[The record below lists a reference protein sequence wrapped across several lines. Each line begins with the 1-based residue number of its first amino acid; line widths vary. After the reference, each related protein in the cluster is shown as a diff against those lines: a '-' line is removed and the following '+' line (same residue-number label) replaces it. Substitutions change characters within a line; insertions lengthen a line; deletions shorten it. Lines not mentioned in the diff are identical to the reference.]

1 MLRKRKLLG
10 VAMLSVAVVIAVV
23 FGLSPAFAQQSG
35 GKYVELKRENFQ
47 KVIDDKQVDLY
58 TIKNNKGMVVKFTN
72 LGAKVQQILVP
83 DKNGVLGDVAQG
95 YDTIDKVVGGQG
107 SMGAFIGRYSN
118 RIGGGKFTLGGK
130 EYKLIIND
138 MDSRQN
144 TLHGGKKGL
153 RFNVLDARQLSDS
166 SVEMSYTF
174 KDGEE
179 NFPGTVALT
188 LIYSVTDDNE
198 FVIDYTA
205 KALDKTTHVSFTGH
219 TFYNLSGDLGKS
231 ILDHIITV
239 NADLVLESDDS
250 LAPTGV
256 IRSVTG
262 TPMDFRKPTA
272 FGARIN
278 ENYDLLKYGIGYDS
292 CYVLNKKEVGELS
305 FAASAYEPVSGRYLE
320 VWSTEPGMQ
329 LYSGNF
335 LEGKV
340 PRDLGKGN
348 TLYFFRSAFSFEP
361 HHFPNSPNK
370 PHFPST
376 VLKVGEPYSGKII
389 AKFSTK

>member
-1 MLRKRKLLG
+1 MLKGRKLFEM
-10 VAMLSVAVVIAVV
+10 AMLSVAVVIAVV
-23 FGLSPAFAQQSG
+23 FSLSLAFAQQSG

-47 KVIDDKQVDLY
+47 KLIDGKQVDLY
-58 TIKNNKGMVVKFTN
+58 TIKNKKGMVVKFTN

-83 DKNGVLGDVAQG
+83 DKNGALGDVAQG
-95 YDTIDKVVGGQG
+95 YETIDQVIGGQG

-118 RIGGGKFTLGGK
+118 RIGGGKFTIEGK
-130 EYKLIIND
+130 EYKLNVND
-138 MDSRQN
+138 MGGRQN

-153 RFNVLDARQLSDS
+153 RFNVLDAKQLSDS
-166 SVEMSYTF
+166 KVQMSYTF

-179 NFPGTVALT
+179 NFPGAVALT
-188 LIYSVTDDNE
+188 LIYSVTDKNE
-198 FVIDYTA
+198 FVIEYKA
-205 KALDKTTHVSFTGH
+205 KALDKATHVSFTGH
-219 TFYNLSGDLGKS
+219 TFYNLSGDLGKP
-231 ILDHIITV
+231 ILDHIVTV
-239 NADLVLESDDS
+239 NSDFVLESDDS

-262 TPMDFRKPTA
+262 TPMDFRQPTA
-272 FGARIN
+272 FGAHIN
-278 ENYDLLKYGIGYDS
+278 DDYDLLKYGLGYDS

-305 FAASAYEPVSGRYLE
+305 LAASAYEPVSGRYME
-320 VWSTEPGMQ
+320 IWSTEPGMQ

-340 PRDLGKGN
+340 PRDIGKGN
-348 TLYFFRSAFSFEP
+348 TPYVFRSSFSFEP

-376 VLKVGEPYSGKII
+376 ALKAGETYSGKII
-389 AKFSTK
+389 AKFFTK

>member
-1 MLRKRKLLG
+1 M
-10 VAMLSVAVVIAVV
+10 
-23 FGLSPAFAQQSG
+23 
-35 GKYVELKRENFQ
+35 
-47 KVIDDKQVDLY
+47 
-58 TIKNNKGMVVKFTN
+58 VKFTN

-95 YDTIDKVVGGQG
+95 YETIDQVIGGQG

-130 EYKLIIND
+130 EYKLNVND
-138 MDSRQN
+138 MGNRQN

-153 RFNVLDARQLSDS
+153 RFNVLDAKQLSDS
-166 SVEMSYTF
+166 KVQMSYTF

-198 FVIDYTA
+198 FVIEYKA
-205 KALDKTTHVSFTGH
+205 KALDKATHVSFTGH
-219 TFYNLSGDLGKS
+219 TFYNLSGDLGKP
-231 ILDHIITV
+231 ILDHIITI

-272 FGARIN
+272 FGAHIN
-278 ENYDLLKYGIGYDS
+278 DDYDLLKYGLGYDS

-305 FAASAYEPVSGRYLE
+305 FAASAYEPVSGRYME
-320 VWSTEPGMQ
+320 IWSTEPGMQ

-340 PRDLGKGN
+340 PRDIGKGN
-348 TLYFFRSAFSFEP
+348 IPYIFRSSFSFEP

-376 VLKVGEPYSGKII
+376 ALKVGETYSGKII

>member
-1 MLRKRKLLG
+1 MT
-10 VAMLSVAVVIAVV
+10 MLSIVVAIAVV
-23 FGLSPAFAQQSG
+23 FSLSPAFAQQSG

-47 KVIDDKQVDLY
+47 KLIDDKQVDLY
-58 TIKNNKGMVVKFTN
+58 TIKNKKGMVVKFTN

-95 YDTIDKVVGGQG
+95 YETIDQVIGGQG

-130 EYKLIIND
+130 EYQLNVND
-138 MDSRQN
+138 MGGRQN

-153 RFNVLDARQLSDS
+153 RFCVLDAKQLSDS
-166 SVEMSYTF
+166 KVQMSYTF

-188 LIYSVTDDNE
+188 LIYSVTDKNE
-198 FVIDYTA
+198 FVIDYKA
-205 KALDKTTHVSFTGH
+205 KALDKATHVSFTGH
-219 TFYNLSGDLGKS
+219 TFYNLSGDLGKP

-272 FGARIN
+272 FGAHIN
-278 ENYDLLKYGIGYDS
+278 DDYDLLKYGLGYDS

-305 FAASAYEPVSGRYLE
+305 LAASAYEPVSGRYME
-320 VWSTEPGMQ
+320 IWSTEPGMQ

-340 PRDLGKGN
+340 PRDVGKGN
-348 TLYFFRSAFSFEP
+348 TVYVYRSAFSFEP

-376 VLKVGEPYSGKII
+376 ALRAGATYSGKII

>member
-1 MLRKRKLLG
+1 MLRKSFG
-10 VAMLSVAVVIAVV
+10 AAMLSVAVVIAVV
-23 FGLSPAFAQQSG
+23 LSLSLASAQQSS
-35 GKYVELKRENFQ
+35 GKYFELKRENFQ
-47 KVIDDKQVDLY
+47 KIIDGKQVDLY
-58 TIKNNKGMVVKFTN
+58 TIKNKKGMVVKFTN

-83 DKNGVLGDVAQG
+83 DRNGVLGDVAQG
-95 YDTIDKVVGGQG
+95 YETVDQVVGGQG
-107 SMGAFIGRYSN
+107 SMGGFMGRYSN
-118 RIGGGKFTLGGK
+118 RIGGGKFTLEGK
-130 EYKLIIND
+130 EYKLNIND

-153 RFNVLDARQLSDS
+153 RFNVLDAKQLSDS

-179 NFPGTVALT
+179 NFPGTVALIV
-188 LIYSVTDDNE
+188 IYSLTDDNE
-198 FVIDYTA
+198 FLIEYRA
-205 KALDKTTHVSFTGH
+205 KALDKTTHASFTSH
-219 TFYNLSGDLGKS
+219 VFYNLSGDLGKS

-250 LAPTGV
+250 LALTGA
-256 IRSVTG
+256 IRRVAG
-262 TPMDFRKPTA
+262 TPMDFRQPTA

-278 ENYDLLKYGIGYDS
+278 ADYDLLKYGLGYDC
-292 CYVLNKKEVGELS
+292 CYVLNKKEIGELS
-305 FAASAYEPVSGRYLE
+305 FAASAYEPVSGRYME

-340 PRDLGKGN
+340 PRDVGKGN
-348 TLYFFRSAFSFEP
+348 TVYVYRSAFSFEP

-376 VLKVGEPYSGKII
+376 VLKAGETYSGKII

>member
-1 MLRKRKLLG
+1 M
-10 VAMLSVAVVIAVV
+10 AMLGAAVVIAVV
-23 FGLSPAFAQQSG
+23 FSLSPASAQQS

-47 KVIDDKQVDLY
+47 KIIDGKQVDLY
-58 TIKNNKGMVVKFTN
+58 TIKNKKGMVVRFIN

-95 YDTIDKVVGGQG
+95 YDTIDKVIDGQG

-118 RIGGGKFTLGGK
+118 RIAGGKFTLEGK
-130 EYKLIIND
+130 EYKLNIND
-138 MDSRQN
+138 MDNRQN

-153 RFNVLDARQLSDS
+153 RFCVLDAKQLSDS

-198 FVIDYTA
+198 FVIDYKA
-205 KALDKTTHVSFTGH
+205 KAFDKTTHVSFTGH

-250 LAPTGV
+250 LAATGA
-256 IRSVTG
+256 IRRVAG
-262 TPMDFRKPTA
+262 TPMDFRQPTA

-278 ENYDLLKYGIGYDS
+278 ADYDLLKYGSGYDA
-292 CYVLNKKEVGELS
+292 CYVINKKEIGELS
-305 FAASAYEPVSGRYLE
+305 FAARAYEPVSGRYME
-320 VWSTEPGMQ
+320 VWSTEPGVQ

-348 TLYFFRSAFSFEP
+348 TLFHFRSAFSFEP

-376 VLKVGEPYSGKII
+376 LLKAGETYSGKII